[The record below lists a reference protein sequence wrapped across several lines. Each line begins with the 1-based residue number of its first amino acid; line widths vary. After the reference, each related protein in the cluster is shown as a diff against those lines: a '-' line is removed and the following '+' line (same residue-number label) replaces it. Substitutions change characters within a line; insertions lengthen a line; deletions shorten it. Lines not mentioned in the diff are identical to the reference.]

1 MKHKFFK
8 EHGVLECYVYSVK
21 NSEIEEKIKNKE
33 KYGIEGDDEIY
44 GQPIKMVLDFNSMG
58 GVMFF
63 APNKV
68 ELYEEGNFVEGVHI
82 EFANE
87 VDIVLLIEFETFKDI
102 YYEYKG
108 ITDGN

>member
-8 EHGVLECYVYSVK
+8 KQGVLKCYAYSVK
-21 NSEIEEKIKNKE
+21 NSDIEEKIKNKE
-33 KYGIEGDDEIY
+33 KYGIEGDDKIY

-63 APNKV
+63 TPNKV
-68 ELYEEGNFVEGVHI
+68 ELYEEGNFVEGVHV
-82 EFANE
+82 EFADE